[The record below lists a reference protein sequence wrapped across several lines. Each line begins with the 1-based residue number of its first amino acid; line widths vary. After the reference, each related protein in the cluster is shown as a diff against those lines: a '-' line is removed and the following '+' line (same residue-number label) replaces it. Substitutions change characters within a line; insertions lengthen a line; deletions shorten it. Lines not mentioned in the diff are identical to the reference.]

1 MALGGPFPLGP
12 TAYVRD
18 MHTVGAKT
26 SPGTQ
31 PDPLDVA
38 LREID
43 IAVQLVVS
51 GGARIVQLTG
61 LEAAESAAALG
72 LAQAQAAGV
81 EFALQRSSSAPSVV
95 SLRIGPRID
104 D

>member
-1 MALGGPFPLGP
+1 
-12 TAYVRD
+12 
-18 MHTVGAKT
+18 MHKVGAKS

-31 PDPLDVA
+31 PDPFDVA

-43 IAVQLVVS
+43 TAIQLVVS
-51 GGARIVQLTG
+51 GGARIVQLSG
-61 LEAAESAAALG
+61 LEAAERAAPVG

-81 EFALQRSSSAPSVV
+81 DFALQRSGSAGGAV
-95 SLRIGPRID
+95 SLRIGPRLD